1 MSMHT
6 VPKAVFDR
14 SLKLARAPFDAALGA
29 VGASDSAAKHLVDR
43 VEAGARSAT
52 GTLFA
57 DDELKQEGREVLRA
71 TKQRERAD
79 RLHEEAELRE
89 DEARENIKA
98 VAEETAKKRAEA
110 EKRAEEERR
119 KAEKRRRE
127 RESRAAK
134 SAAAEKEKKA
144 KSVAKA
150 KETNAKR
157 DQAAK
162 LEKLDAKEESIE
174 VKEEA
179 ARAQREAERLKG
191 AAAAAKAARK
201 DSGGDD

>member
-1 MSMHT
+1 MTMHT
-6 VPKAVFDR
+6 VPKSALDR
-14 SLKLARAPFDAALGA
+14 SLKLARAPIDAALGV
-29 VGASDSAAKHLVDR
+29 VGASGSAAKHLIDR
-43 VEAGARSAT
+43 VEAGARTAT

-57 DDELKQEGREVLRA
+57 DEELKQEGREVLLA

-89 DEARENIKA
+89 DEAGRKIEA
-98 VAEETAKKRAEA
+98 AAEKSA
-110 EKRAEEERR
+110 EKRAKAEKRAGEERR
-119 KAEKRRRE
+119 RAEKRRRE

-144 KSVAKA
+144 KAAAKA
-150 KETNAKR
+150 KRANAKR
-157 DQAAK
+157 DQAVK

-179 ARAQREAERLKG
+179 TRAQREAERLKEVTE
-191 AAAAAKAARK
+191 AAKAGRK
-201 DSGGDD
+201 DGNGGS

>member
-1 MSMHT
+1 MTMHT
-6 VPKAVFDR
+6 VPKTVLDR
-14 SLKLARAPFDAALGA
+14 SLRLARAPIDAALGV
-29 VGASDSAAKHLVDR
+29 VGASDSAARHLVDR

-57 DDELKQEGREVLRA
+57 DDELKQEGRDVLLA

-89 DEARENIKA
+89 DEAQRTIEA

-110 EKRAEEERR
+110 EQRAEQERR
-119 KAEKRRRE
+119 KAEKRQRE
-127 RESRAAK
+127 RESRATK
-134 SAAAEKEKKA
+134 SAAAEKEKKV
-144 KSVAKA
+144 KSAAKA
-150 KETNAKR
+150 KRTNTKR

-179 ARAQREAERLKG
+179 ARAQREAERLKE
-191 AAAAAKAARK
+191 AAAAAKASRK
-201 DSGGDD
+201 DGNNGD